1 MKTHLKKFVLPGIS
15 EEEATKELK
24 KKRPDLYASLK
35 NPGPHLSLAWNVIKL
50 RAKKKMTQV
59 ELARRAGIS
68 SRTIISIEDEN
79 GNYSPTLGVID
90 GIAKALGVT
99 ASDLVKTVDLTVNF

>member
-24 KKRPDLYASLK
+24 KKRPEIYAALK
-35 NPGPHLSLAWNVIKL
+35 NPGPRLSLAWNMIKL
-50 RAKKKMTQV
+50 RTKKGFTQV
-59 ELARRAGIS
+59 ELAKRAGVS

-79 GNYSPTLGVID
+79 GSYSPKLEVID
-90 GIAKALGVT
+90 GIAKAFGVT
-99 ASDLVKTVDLTVNF
+99 ASDLIKPVDLTVHF